1 MGRPKYR
8 QLTLDKEYPVAY
20 ADWLQRLLS
29 AQGGAL
35 ALSEEDAYRLAGEM
49 FDGGVPELEMGALL
63 LALRGKGLALEEWL
77 GFYRALT
84 PRVHRLRGA
93 AGGPLPMVLSSQR
106 GALLEPNLLP
116 LLALVLKLFGIPVLV
131 HGTLHGGG
139 RVACVH
145 VFRELGIPACGTL
158 SQAQNAIDGEGF
170 AFVPTALVAPGLGAL
185 LALRSRLGIGNFAFT
200 LAKLVDPFGGES
212 CRLVSMSQGQDME
225 IMRSFFK
232 ATGERAL
239 LLEGTEDEAFANPRR
254 RPLIELFAEGE
265 SEVLFDREAGPIRV
279 MPGLPSAVD
288 AASTAAWT
296 RQALAGEVPLP
307 MPIVNQVACCLYAS
321 GYAQDM
327 NQAKAIVAVKSLVP
341 AA

>member
-1 MGRPKYR
+1 M
-8 QLTLDKEYPVAY
+8 AY
-20 ADWLQRLLS
+20 ADWLQRLLG
-29 AQGGAL
+29 ARGGAM
-35 ALSEEDAYRLAGEM
+35 ALSEEDAYRLGSEM

-84 PRVHRLRGA
+84 PRVHRLRGP
-93 AGGPLPMVLSSQR
+93 GGGACPVVLSSQR

-116 LLALVLKLFGIPVLV
+116 LLALVLKRFGIPALV

-145 VFRELGIPACGTL
+145 VFRELGILPCATL
-158 SQAQNAIDGEGF
+158 SQVQSALDGDGF
-170 AFVPTALVAPGLGAL
+170 AFVPTPLLAPGLGGL
-185 LALRSRLGIGNFAFT
+185 LALRARLGIGNFAFT

-212 CRLVSMSQGQDME
+212 CRLVSVSQAADMDL
-225 IMRSFFK
+225 MRAFFRT
-232 ATGERAL
+232 TGERAL

-254 RPLIELFAEGE
+254 RPQIELFSEGE
-265 SEVLFDREAGPIRV
+265 REVLFEPEAGPLKI
-279 MPGLPSAVD
+279 MPGLPSAAD
-288 AASTAAWT
+288 AASTASWT
-296 RQALAGEVPLP
+296 RRALAGEVPLP

-321 GYAQDM
+321 GYAEDM